1 MSLKTNRHITNLHEV
16 SIYLL
21 ISLAFGTIATGSA
34 AGASMALLIAFPVLA
49 AISWFTHKFD
59 IFTRSHAWLW
69 NAIVLGFLAFS
80 AFEIITIPGADVIRI
95 GIRFILILI
104 LVKLFSRHAPR
115 DDLQLYALSILAMAA
130 ATAVNLGLSYGIFFG
145 AYVLVGTFS
154 IALFHLRQEI
164 DQMPPTLDS
173 SRMPFVRGY
182 ILVLTA
188 ISFAIFVSSLA
199 IFLVFPRVGL
209 GFFTIQIRDPVQTT
223 GFSEQVK
230 LGSHGI
236 LRSDPTVVLRA
247 EFPDAV
253 PTNFSSWRWRTM
265 TFDTYDGQ
273 QWKRS
278 INLQNDESSLRSED
292 GTFNLAKLHPQSLR
306 MAGQTDV
313 GLNMQIYLEPLGTNL
328 MPVLWPASSIH
339 LTLAENAISW
349 SPKSGSLTADSYGDI
364 RHTFKS
370 QIGITYGLTT
380 YPPPSLQKLL
390 SATAPDD
397 SQEYPDDF
405 SRYLQL
411 PEISTATKS
420 LAKKITANAS
430 TPYAKAVA
438 IEQYFAQ
445 NFTYTTDL
453 PVVDPN
459 DPLHSFLFDAQAGH
473 CEYFATATV
482 ILLRAAG
489 IPARLVNGF
498 LGGTWNDVGGYLT
511 VRQGNAHS
519 WAEVFTPEFGWVP
532 IDATPASESVFSQ
545 RAPAS
550 KWFDDSYDA
559 IRMQWM
565 KWIIEYNFES
575 QIELVRSASSRFSN
589 TGRMQPDAPQRQ
601 NSTKSPALN
610 FALTP
615 YLIGIAL
622 SILLG
627 FLAFK
632 LYQFFRNKRSIADLN
647 KLFQKLESIAA
658 RHNIKRAPHTGPAE
672 FIDRI
677 ATKHPESARDL
688 RFFKDRYLA
697 ARFGNTPLTSTELRI
712 LKKTLRRIQKIIKKS

>member
-1 MSLKTNRHITNLHEV
+1 MNLKTNRHITNLHEI

-21 ISLAFGTIATGSA
+21 IALAFTTIATGSTA
-34 AGASMALLIAFPVLA
+34 ATSPVLLIAFPVLT
-49 AISWFTHKFD
+49 AISWLTHKYN
-59 IFTRSHAWLW
+59 IFTRAHAWIW
-69 NAIVLGFLAFS
+69 NVIVLSFVAFS
-80 AFEIITIPGADVIRI
+80 AFEIITIPGADLIRI
-95 GIRFILILI
+95 GIRFILVLI

-164 DQMPPTLDS
+164 EQMPPTLDS

-188 ISFAIFVSSLA
+188 ISFAIFASSLT

-209 GFFTIQIRDPVQTT
+209 GFFTIQMRDPVQTT

-230 LGSHGI
+230 LGSHGV
-236 LRSDPTVVLRA
+236 LRSDPAVVLRA
-247 EFPDAV
+247 EFPDGP

-278 INLQNDESSLRSED
+278 TDLQNDENALRSQN
-292 GTFNLAKLHPQSLR
+292 GTFNLGRLHPQSLR
-306 MAGQTDV
+306 LAGQNEV

-339 LTLAENAISW
+339 LDLAENAISW
-349 SPKSGSLTADSYGDI
+349 SPKSGSLTVDSYGDI

-390 SATAPDD
+390 SAPGQKD
-397 SQEYPDDF
+397 SPEFTEDF
-405 SRYLQL
+405 AQYLQL
-411 PEISTATKS
+411 PGISTATES
-420 LAKKITANAS
+420 LAQKITANAS
-430 TPYAKAVA
+430 TPYAKAMAV
-438 IEQYFAQ
+438 EQYFEQ

-453 PVVDPN
+453 PVVDPT
-459 DPLHSFLFDAQAGH
+459 DPLHSFLFDARAGH

-489 IPARLVNGF
+489 VPARLVNGF

-519 WAEVFTPEFGWVP
+519 WAEVFIPEFGWVP
-532 IDATPASESVFSQ
+532 VDATPASENVFSQ
-545 RAPAS
+545 RAAAS
-550 KWFDDSYDA
+550 KWLDDTYDTL
-559 IRMQWM
+559 RMQWM
-565 KWIIEYNFES
+565 KWIIEYNLEA

-589 TGRMQPDAPQRQ
+589 SGRMQPDAQERQ
-601 NSTKSPALN
+601 NQAQSQSLN
-610 FALTP
+610 FAITP
-615 YLIGIAL
+615 YLLSIAL
-622 SILLG
+622 SIFLA

-632 LYQFFRNKRSIADLN
+632 LYQLYRKKRSIAELS

-658 RHNIKRAPHTGPAE
+658 RHAIKRAPHTGPAE
-672 FIDRI
+672 FIERI
-677 ATKHPESARDL
+677 ATEHPASARDL

-697 ARFGNTPLTSTELRI
+697 ARFGNTPLTPTELRI
-712 LKKTLRRIQKIIKKS
+712 LKKTLRRIQKSLKKA